1 MRFGLLAL
9 IVVALFANA
18 AWAVKKKPLKKAVV
32 AKAKVAGPSTAATK
46 APKVAKVDHPEVLF
60 TFDDGPAFERTVR
73 VLDLLDQYKIKAV
86 FFVNGVHF
94 LGKSPAAEKEREIL
108 RETKKRGHYVGNH
121 TVHHYFLCGKV
132 YSLRASQEIEE
143 NAALIEDA
151 VGTRPELFRTPFGAH
166 CPTLNA
172 TLAGLGIKPIY
183 WDIDPQDW
191 KVKNA
196 AIIEQRVTS
205 SLRTLHGR
213 AILLL
218 HDVQGE
224 TVKALPNILAWLEKE
239 NQARAKDGRPVI
251 QILDYS
257 YLLPEHK
264 LVPPLLDSFGRI
276 LLRTLEPAGLDMKT
290 SPLLLWPRLAW
301 MPGRV

>member
-1 MRFGLLAL
+1 MRVALVALAL
-9 IVVALFANA
+9 ISFANV
-18 AWAVKKKPLKKAVV
+18 AWGVKKKPPVKAKAKVV
-32 AKAKVAGPSTAATK
+32 AKATAVA
-46 APKVAKVDHPEVLF
+46 APKVAKVDRPEVLF
-60 TFDDGPAFERTVR
+60 TFDDGPAFGQTIR

-94 LGKSPAAEKEREIL
+94 LGKSASAEKEREIL

-132 YSLRASQEIEE
+132 YSLRAAQEIEE

-151 VGTRPELFRTPFGAH
+151 VGQRPELFRTPFGAH

-172 TLAGLGIKPIY
+172 TLASLGIKPIY

-196 AIIEQRVTS
+196 AVIEQRVTS
-205 SLRTLHGR
+205 SLRTLRGR

-224 TVKALPNILAWLEKE
+224 TVKALPNILAWLDKE

-264 LVPPLLDSFGRI
+264 LVPPLLDTLGRV
-276 LLRTLEPAGLDMKT
+276 LLRTLAPAGLDMRS
-290 SPLLLWPRLAW
+290 SPLMLWPRLAW